1 LQYLS
6 LDLVS
11 LWNWRVSACLI
22 TSGPAR
28 R

>member
-1 LQYLS
+1 LQYLP

-11 LWNWRVSACLI
+11 LWNWRASTCPIA
-22 TSGPAR
+22 SGPAR

>member
-1 LQYLS
+1 LQYLP